1 MPPKKQLPPYL
12 SRKPP
17 ATSAESSNSS
27 AISKLP
33 MKRKGDENTTEIAT
47 SNREINPSGR
57 IFLSKKVV
65 GSTLHANEDEDEDEE
80 ENRDESMNFL
90 SQG

>member
-12 SRKPP
+12 SRQPP
-17 ATSAESSNSS
+17 ATSAESSNSG

-33 MKRKGDENTTEIAT
+33 MKRKGHENTTEIVT
-47 SNREINPSGR
+47 SNRKINPSGR

-65 GSTLHANEDEDEDEE
+65 GSTLHANEDEDEDEKE
-80 ENRDESMNFL
+80 
-90 SQG
+90 